1 MMVRKV
7 GSIMNKDNKKVRS
20 LLMNTLEIYD
30 YESYGV
36 FIPDWVDDCIRGGI
50 CRMGITKPPSTYKV
64 YTLLTYLDNIN
75 VSTVGEVLNRKK
87 QALDGTCYS
96 PRYIQKWVAVT
107 TNASEAIL
115 HHMEMYPEVIIQLGG
130 NNE

>member
-1 MMVRKV
+1 
-7 GSIMNKDNKKVRS
+7 
-20 LLMNTLEIYD
+20 
-30 YESYGV
+30 
-36 FIPDWVDDCIRGGI
+36 
-50 CRMGITKPPSTYKV
+50 MGITKPPSTYKV